1 MDTIIFNYWLV
12 VKLNWSK
19 KKSIVIFRVKIEFA
33 ETIHE
38 RKSLWTLKRIS

>member
-1 MDTIIFNYWLV
+1 
-12 VKLNWSK
+12 
-19 KKSIVIFRVKIEFA
+19 VIFRVKIEFA